1 MQKDSLRRRN
11 PQRFRL
17 RPVWRTVLAAGF
29 VLAASMSQAARAE
42 DMPEDEAEFPPLATS
57 VPASGLNARPTRA
70 WEEFCT
76 RSPAECAVDPSE
88 PRRIA
93 LDHDVWNT
101 IVDINDQVNLEIQPV
116 PDNVHWGVEDR
127 WDYPDDGMGDCEDIQ
142 LLKRR
147 RLVQA
152 GLPKRAL
159 RMAVVLDR
167 AGAGHAVLL
176 TYTDHGDFV
185 LDNAVGA
192 ILPWEET
199 GYQFI
204 KREGQDDD
212 RIWIAFGVPQPAP
225 AVTAQR

>member
-1 MQKDSLRRRN
+1 
-11 PQRFRL
+11 
-17 RPVWRTVLAAGF
+17 
-29 VLAASMSQAARAE
+29 
-42 DMPEDEAEFPPLATS
+42 
-57 VPASGLNARPTRA
+57 
-70 WEEFCT
+70 
-76 RSPAECAVDPSE
+76 
-88 PRRIA
+88 
-93 LDHDVWNT
+93 
-101 IVDINDQVNLEIQPV
+101 
-116 PDNVHWGVEDR
+116 
-127 WDYPDDGMGDCEDIQ
+127 MGDCEDIQ

-147 RLVQA
+147 RLIEA

-204 KREGQDDD
+204 KREGQEDD
-212 RIWIAFGVPQPAP
+212 RIWIAFGDPQPAP